1 MSDEKR
7 KILNML
13 AESKISVDEAE
24 KLLQALGEESTKRIS
39 TQDESEPDAGSGK
52 KPKYL
57 YVSVIPKNRGEKK
70 GETVNIK
77 VPLILLRTGL
87 KFGGVLPDAAKEKIG
102 RALGN
107 KGLDISKL
115 SESDFEEMV
124 EGLSKLS
131 INVDDA
137 DEIVNI
143 YCK

>member
-1 MSDEKR
+1 MSDER
-7 KILNML
+7 KQILNML
-13 AESKISVDEAE
+13 AENKITVDEAE
-24 KLLQALGEESTKRIS
+24 KLLQALGEESEKQVA
-39 TQDESEPDAGSGK
+39 TQDEQEPVSDTGK

-57 YVSVIPKNRGEKK
+57 YVSVVPKNKGDKK

-87 KFGGVLPDAAKEKIG
+87 KFGGVLPDSAKEKIS
-102 RALGN
+102 RALGD
-107 KGLDISKL
+107 KGIDIGKL
-115 SESDFEEMV
+115 NESDFEEMV